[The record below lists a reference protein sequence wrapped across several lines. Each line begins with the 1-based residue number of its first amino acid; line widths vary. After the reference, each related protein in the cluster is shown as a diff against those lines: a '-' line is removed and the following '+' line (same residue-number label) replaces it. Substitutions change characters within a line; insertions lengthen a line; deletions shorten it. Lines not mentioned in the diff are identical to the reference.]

1 MIEARKEKD
10 RPDFQDRLTA
20 YQARAGR
27 ALDSRLPPVGAI
39 PSRLHEAMRYATL
52 GSGKRI
58 RPVMCYLAGEAV
70 GAPPSELDG
79 PAAAVEMI
87 HAYSLVH
94 DDLPAMDDDD
104 FRRGRATTHR
114 AFDEATAILAG
125 DALQVLAFEI
135 LASDPG
141 MTADPAARIEMV
153 RILAA
158 ASGTRGMAGGQAL
171 DLAAAGHRLTV
182 AEVERMHGCKT
193 GALIEASIMMAA
205 AARPALPAPRR
216 ESLRGFGAALGLAF
230 QIVDDLLDVE
240 GDAAT
245 VGKPVRA
252 DAAADKPTYPAIAGI
267 EAAKAR
273 ALELRHQ
280 AVDALADFGPE
291 ADGLRQVA
299 DYIVERRQ

>member
-1 MIEARKEKD
+1 MIEARKEQD
-10 RPDFQDRLTA
+10 RPAFPDRLTS

-27 ALDSRLPPVGAI
+27 ALDSRLPPAGAI
-39 PSRLHEAMRYATL
+39 PARLHEAMRYATL
-52 GSGKRI
+52 GPGKRI
-58 RPVMCYLAGEAV
+58 RPVLCYLAGEAV
-70 GAPPSELDG
+70 GAAPSELDG

-104 FRRGRATTHR
+104 FRRGRATTHC

-125 DALQVLAFEI
+125 DALQVLAFEV

-141 MTADPAARIEMV
+141 MTAGPAARIEMV

-158 ASGTRGMAGGQAL
+158 ASGTGGMAGGQAL
-171 DLAAAGHRLTV
+171 DLAAAGHRLSV
-182 AEVERMHGCKT
+182 AEVEQMHGRKT
-193 GALIEASIMMAA
+193 GALIEAAIMMAA
-205 AARPALPAPRR
+205 AARPDLPAPRR
-216 ESLRGFGAALGLAF
+216 ESLQRYGAALGLAF

-267 EAAKAR
+267 AAAKSR
-273 ALELRHQ
+273 ALELRRQ

-299 DYIVERRQ
+299 SYIVERRQ